1 MIHWDP
7 AVWTSLFS
15 WQERTVTRP
24 GRGVSCCCWVWL
36 GRVSAWPW
44 YHILWWCRYHSVWR
58 CPSWRG
64 WGRPPPPHCPR
75 SPPPGGRRPHCT
87 WRRLLSCGCTSR
99 RYHSWPRAVIIRSR
113 EKQKIY
119 KMFSSVC
126 LYWYWYWRVPCVG
139 VGALGLAALRT
150 LPTVLWLGAIGQLAA
165 VSAGQGAVTDISYKK
180 YQQRVFLKT
189 ICTGSCSCV
198 QLYIITGFIKQ
209 LYLLKQFLEAS
220 NGHEKRLL
228 KICFDWHWSNNCI
241 VINSY
246 EAPRG
251 RCSLSIVSASHSIV
265 HYCPDN
271 LSIMVIFSRGVDWQ
285 HHSPEK
291 I

>member
-1 MIHWDP
+1 
-7 AVWTSLFS
+7 
-15 WQERTVTRP
+15 
-24 GRGVSCCCWVWL
+24 
-36 GRVSAWPW
+36 
-44 YHILWWCRYHSVWR
+44 
-58 CPSWRG
+58 
-64 WGRPPPPHCPR
+64 
-75 SPPPGGRRPHCT
+75 
-87 WRRLLSCGCTSR
+87 
-99 RYHSWPRAVIIRSR
+99 
-113 EKQKIY
+113 
-119 KMFSSVC
+119 MFSSVC

-180 YQQRVFLKT
+180 YQQPVFLKT

-209 LYLLKQFLEAS
+209 LYLLKQFLGGRT
-220 NGHEKRLL
+220 GHEKRLL